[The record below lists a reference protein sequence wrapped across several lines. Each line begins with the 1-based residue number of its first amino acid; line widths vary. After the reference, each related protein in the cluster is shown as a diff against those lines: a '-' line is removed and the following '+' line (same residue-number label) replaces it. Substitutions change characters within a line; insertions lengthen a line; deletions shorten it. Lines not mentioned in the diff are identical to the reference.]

1 MQPRDGTRGTMVGA
15 RRRVRRAAV
24 MSKQDLRYSS
34 SSKRTLCAA
43 LGVLVSQLTACTHTL
58 VFSDTSPIVINGTRP
73 APPPP
78 PPKIPEPPPK
88 PVEPA
93 APKRVEVTQDQI
105 VIHEKIQ
112 FETNKA
118 AIKPESSSLLDE
130 ITGVIKQN
138 PQIKRL
144 SIEGHTDS
152 TGADKHNQKLSEQR
166 AAAVQDYLV
175 QHGVETDRLS
185 SRGWGKSRPI
195 GDNSTATGREENRRV
210 EFVIV
215 EQTGSAAASDQKP
228 AGEGA
233 PAL

>member
-1 MQPRDGTRGTMVGA
+1 
-15 RRRVRRAAV
+15 

-34 SSKRTLCAA
+34 QSTRAVLCAA
-43 LGVLVSQLTACTHTL
+43 LGIALSPLAACTHTL
-58 VFSDTSPIVINGTRP
+58 VFSDTSPIVVTGNPP

-78 PPKIPEPPPK
+78 PEPEPPK
-88 PVEPA
+88 PAEPP
-93 APKRVEVTQDQI
+93 APKRVEVKQDQI

-118 AIKPESSSLLDE
+118 SIKPESGSLLEE
-130 ITGVIKQN
+130 ITNVIKQN

-166 AAAVQDYLV
+166 AEAVRDHLV
-175 QHGVETDRLS
+175 QHGVEAERLS
-185 SRGWGKSRPI
+185 SRGWGESKPI
-195 GDNSTATGREENRRV
+195 GDNSTAIGREENRRV

-215 EQTGSAAASDQKP
+215 EQTGS
-228 AGEGA
+228 EGA
-233 PAL
+233 IENPAAPAPGAP

>member
-1 MQPRDGTRGTMVGA
+1 
-15 RRRVRRAAV
+15 
-24 MSKQDLRYSS
+24 MSKQDPRYSS

-43 LGVLVSQLTACTHTL
+43 LGVLVSPLAACTHTL
-58 VFSDTSPIVINGTRP
+58 VFSDSSPIVINGTPP

-78 PPKIPEPPPK
+78 PPKVPEPPPVA
-88 PVEPA
+88 PPA
-93 APKRVEVTQDQI
+93 AKRVEVKQDQI

-118 AIKPESSSLLDE
+118 AIKPESSSLLEE
-130 ITGVIKQN
+130 ITSVIKQN

-152 TGADKHNQKLSEQR
+152 TGADKHNQKLSQQR

-175 QHGVETDRLS
+175 QHGVEPDRLS
-185 SRGWGKSRPI
+185 SRGWGKTKPI

-215 EQTGSAAASDQKP
+215 EQTGSGAASDAQPVP
-228 AGEGA
+228 ADAQGEGA

>member
-1 MQPRDGTRGTMVGA
+1 
-15 RRRVRRAAV
+15 

-34 SSKRTLCAA
+34 QSTRAVWCAA
-43 LGVLVSQLTACTHTL
+43 LGVALSPLAACTHTL
-58 VFSDTSPIVINGTRP
+58 VFSDPSPIVITGNPPAPP

-78 PPKIPEPPPK
+78 PEPPK
-88 PVEPA
+88 PVEPP
-93 APKRVEVTQDQI
+93 APKRVEVQRDQI

-118 AIKPESSSLLDE
+118 AIKPESGSLLEE
-130 ITGVIKQN
+130 ITQVIKGN
-138 PQIKRL
+138 PQITRL

-166 AAAVQDYLV
+166 AAAVRDHLV
-175 QHGVETDRLS
+175 QHGVEAERLS
-185 SRGWGKSRPI
+185 SRGWGKSKPI

-215 EQTGSAAASDQKP
+215 EQTGSAATSD
-228 AGEGA
+228 AAAEGA
-233 PAL
+233 PPP